1 MASWLDHRTDTPR
14 AGTAALICI
23 PSAGNGDLQFDR
35 WPDTVGLWCVVRA
48 PAAGGLGGEAPG
60 TSSAASAPPAPSGL
74 PERAA
79 ELVAELMRRGV
90 EKFALFGHESAA
102 LLGYQVAVELD
113 RRGAPAPLRLFVSGC
128 PAPQY
133 LSRYAGEAH
142 AEPTDD
148 ELTERV
154 LATAVAMG
162 GNPLPSI
169 VAAGVR
175 ALRAELAALRGY
187 RMPRP
192 APLRC
197 PLTAIRW
204 LDQGIEPE
212 ALAGWSAYGDTD
224 LVQLP
229 GSRLSYATEPADLLR
244 IIGDRAPAGDILRP
258 AEW

>member
-1 MASWLDHRTDTPR
+1 MASWLDQRTAPHV
-14 AGTAALICI
+14 GTATLICI
-23 PSAGNGDLQFDR
+23 PSAGNGDFQFDR
-35 WPDTVGLWCVVRA
+35 WPDTVGPWRVARPPVVDD
-48 PAAGGLGGEAPG
+48 LGGEAPG
-60 TSSAASAPPAPSGL
+60 TRSAAQPSSGL

-79 ELVAELMRRGV
+79 ELVADLKRRGV
-90 EKFALFGHESAA
+90 EKFALFGHEGAA

-113 RRGAPAPLRLFVSGC
+113 QRGAPAPLRLFISGC

-142 AEPTDD
+142 TEPTDD

-154 LATAVAMG
+154 LASAVAMG
-162 GNPLPSI
+162 TIPLPSI
-169 VAAGVR
+169 VAAGTR
-175 ALRAELAALRGY
+175 ALRAELAALRAY
-187 RMPRP
+187 QVPHP

-204 LDQGIEPE
+204 LDQGIE
-212 ALAGWSAYGDTD
+212 AKVVAGWSAYGDTD

-229 GSRLSYATEPADLLR
+229 GSGLSYATEPADLLR
-244 IIGDRAPAGDILRP
+244 VIGDRMPAADRRRP

>member
-1 MASWLDHRTDTPR
+1 
-14 AGTAALICI
+14 
-23 PSAGNGDLQFDR
+23 
-35 WPDTVGLWCVVRA
+35 
-48 PAAGGLGGEAPG
+48 
-60 TSSAASAPPAPSGL
+60 L

-79 ELVAELMRRGV
+79 ELVADIMRRRV

-113 RRGAPAPLRLFVSGC
+113 RRDAAAPLRLFVSGC
-128 PAPQY
+128 PAPHY

-169 VAAGVR
+169 VATGVR

-197 PLTAIRW
+197 PLTVIRW

-229 GSRLSYATEPADLLR
+229 GSGLSYATEPADLLR
-244 IIGDRAPAGDILRP
+244 VIGERAPAGDILRP
-258 AEW
+258 AEG

>member
-1 MASWLDHRTDTPR
+1 MASWLDQRTAPHV
-14 AGTAALICI
+14 GTATLICI
-23 PSAGNGDLQFDR
+23 PSAGNGDFQFDR
-35 WPDTVGLWCVVRA
+35 WPDTVGPWCVVR
-48 PAAGGLGGEAPG
+48 PPVVGDLGGGAPG
-60 TSSAASAPPAPSGL
+60 TRSAAQPPSGL

-79 ELVAELMRRGV
+79 ELVADLKRRGI
-90 EKFALFGHESAA
+90 EKFALFGHEGAA

-113 RRGAPAPLRLFVSGC
+113 RQGAPAPLRLFISGC
-128 PAPQY
+128 PAPQF

-142 AEPTDD
+142 TEPTDD

-162 GNPLPSI
+162 TIPLPSI
-169 VAAGVR
+169 VAAGAR
-175 ALRAELAALRGY
+175 ALRAELAALRAY
-187 RMPRP
+187 QMPHP

-204 LDQGIEPE
+204 LDQGIEAE
-212 ALAGWSAYGDTD
+212 VVAGWSAYGDTD

-229 GSRLSYATEPADLLR
+229 GSGLSYATEPADLLR
-244 IIGDRAPAGDILRP
+244 VIGDRMPAADRRRP

>member
-1 MASWLDHRTDTPR
+1 MASWLDQRTAPHV
-14 AGTAALICI
+14 GTATLICI
-23 PSAGNGDLQFDR
+23 PSAGNGDFQFDR
-35 WPDTVGLWCVVRA
+35 WPDTVGPWRVVR
-48 PAAGGLGGEAPG
+48 PPVVDDLGGEAPG
-60 TSSAASAPPAPSGL
+60 TRSAAQPSSGL

-79 ELVAELMRRGV
+79 ELVADLKRRGV
-90 EKFALFGHESAA
+90 EKFALFGHEGAA

-113 RRGAPAPLRLFVSGC
+113 QRGAPAPLRLFISGC

-142 AEPTDD
+142 TEPTDD

-154 LATAVAMG
+154 LASAVAMG
-162 GNPLPSI
+162 TIPLPSI
-169 VAAGVR
+169 VAAGTR
-175 ALRAELAALRGY
+175 ALRAELAALRAY
-187 RMPRP
+187 QVPHP

-204 LDQGIEPE
+204 LDQGIE
-212 ALAGWSAYGDTD
+212 AKVVAGWSAYGDTD

-229 GSRLSYATEPADLLR
+229 GSGLSYATEPADLLR
-244 IIGDRAPAGDILRP
+244 VIGDRMPAADRRRP